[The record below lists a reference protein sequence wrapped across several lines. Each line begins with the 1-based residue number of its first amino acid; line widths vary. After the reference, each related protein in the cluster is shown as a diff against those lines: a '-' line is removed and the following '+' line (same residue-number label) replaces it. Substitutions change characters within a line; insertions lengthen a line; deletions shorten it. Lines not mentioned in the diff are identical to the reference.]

1 MQWVYGLRFLTTSRV
16 HRLRLQCALL
26 ERLRDIALISV
37 DLRDLD
43 RQALLYAAQVEEGL
57 SDRPDVAGLV
67 EALESVDQGDISG
80 DDIARD

>member
-1 MQWVYGLRFLTTSRV
+1 VR
-16 HRLRLQCALL
+16 ALL

-67 EALESVDQGDISG
+67 EALESVDEGEISG
-80 DDIARD
+80 EDIAREIEQFLRSDGADPEAD